1 MHFPGEESVL
11 VAAVLP
17 HAEKAAW
24 EEDQAQSVNCVKA
37 WLRVG
42 SDGSIAFY
50 REVQDGRMEHTGV
63 MSNKSLPQWASEYH
77 AAVHFQTNFLSSQT
91 SVHIIYVG
99 QELPPAL
106 AQLSYLEFA
115 ASWDVLDE

>member
-1 MHFPGEESVL
+1 MPNE
-11 VAAVLP
+11 A
-17 HAEKAAW
+17 
-24 EEDQAQSVNCVKA
+24 
-37 WLRVG
+37 
-42 SDGSIAFY
+42 
-50 REVQDGRMEHTGV
+50 
-63 MSNKSLPQWASEYH
+63 LPQWACCEYH